1 MIKKAQHNI
10 GILGGTFDPPHKGH
24 LYISRI
30 AIRNLKL
37 QKLLW
42 SITKQNPL
50 KKTKPSKIERERLQ
64 LCKAIV
70 KKEKKIYILNTD
82 DIKNSDF
89 TINIIK
95 AIKKNVRKECQL
107 FFIIGA
113 DNLINF
119 HLWKSY
125 EKIFEL
131 STVIVMNRPGHKKL
145 ALQSLVAQQFATTQI
160 NLSALQKRKLKKK
173 EWVYVNNRGIN
184 VSSSKLR
191 ISLYK

>member
-95 AIKKNVRKECQL
+95 AIKKKCSKRMSV
-107 FFIIGA
+107 
-113 DNLINF
+113 
-119 HLWKSY
+119 
-125 EKIFEL
+125 IFY
-131 STVIVMNRPGHKKL
+131 NWGR
-145 ALQSLVAQQFATTQI
+145 
-160 NLSALQKRKLKKK
+160 
-173 EWVYVNNRGIN
+173 
-184 VSSSKLR
+184 
-191 ISLYK
+191 